1 MTKTSVPANPVLSAS
16 PDSPNSLTP
25 EQHVLNMGCELI
37 KQEGR
42 VVVRLSGSV
51 SVDGLDIEYT
61 LVPSNG
67 VLAKASKWRNLSP
80 ENQLLMVTQRVNAK
94 ALATLQ
100 QQVSAFVLPFMKR
113 ASRAGLAG
121 EDFLQALR
129 QTGATTPV
137 ELVFTAIDQRLT
149 NALEQG
155 QEVRHAELTR
165 GSINLSEYP
174 ESFELASRMAR
185 KFILIIGPT
194 NSGKSYTAIQALAN
208 AKTGVY
214 LAPLRLLALE
224 NYERLSEHI
233 GEYEKKV
240 SLVTGDERR
249 EVEGATHIASTVEML
264 DTRTRVDVAVID
276 EIQLLGDPERG
287 SAWTAAVCG
296 APAPIVYLVGALE
309 ARPAVE
315 ALAKRLGCPLEVQ
328 IMKRKS
334 PLTVQPTAVGKIKNL
349 QKGDAIVAFSR
360 RDVLAWRDQATEAG
374 FSVAT
379 IYGNLSPEVRRAQAA
394 RFTDGTADIVTG
406 TDSIGMGVN
415 LPCRRVIFVSCEK
428 FNGTDK
434 EEISAALA
442 QQIAGRAGRF
452 GMHEEGFVAG
462 FDEAT
467 HRVLRALMQEKVP
480 PVQTT
485 GFHVAPTLEHLT
497 RISQAT
503 GEASLA
509 NLLKRFVKN
518 IDVLDGFFKPRVTEE
533 QAERALWLDLLSLSL
548 EDKFT
553 LSLVPVSTRI
563 PSLKQAWEGWAKN
576 LARKMPTKLI
586 AFGPISPKDSLQ
598 DVEDSCKLYSAYAWL
613 GYRCPDYFPSTEQ
626 ALKLARTASDRVD
639 QILLAQNKAQ
649 RKLASVPASPKAAS
663 PGAARSPA
671 RAEPKQNTRTRTAGG
686 SRRGGVKSA

>member
-1 MTKTSVPANPVLSAS
+1 MTKSPALANPVLSAS

-25 EQHVLNMGCELI
+25 EQHVQNLGCELI
-37 KQEGR
+37 KLEGR

-51 SVDGLDIEYT
+51 VVDGVSIAYT
-61 LVPSNG
+61 LVPTNG
-67 VLAKASKWRNLSP
+67 VLANATKWRNMTP
-80 ENQLLMVTQRVNAK
+80 ENQLLLVTQRVNAK
-94 ALATLQ
+94 ALAALQ
-100 QQVSAFVLPFMKR
+100 NQVFAFVLPFMKR

-121 EDFLQALR
+121 QDFLQALR
-129 QTGATTPV
+129 QTGATTPA
-137 ELVFTAIDQRLT
+137 EIVFTDIEQRLT
-149 NALEQG
+149 NAIEMEQ
-155 QEVRHAELTR
+155 ETRDAALTR
-165 GSINLSEYP
+165 GSINLAEYP

-224 NYERLSEHI
+224 NFERLSAHI
-233 GEYEKKV
+233 GEHEKKV
-240 SLVTGDERR
+240 SLITGDERR

-328 IMKRKS
+328 VLKRMS
-334 PLTVQPTAVGKIKNL
+334 PLTVQPAAIGKIKNL

-360 RDVLAWRDQATEAG
+360 REVLAWRDQVTEAG

-394 RFTDGTADIVTG
+394 RFSEGAADIVCA
-406 TDSIGMGVN
+406 TDCIGMGLN
-415 LPCRRVIFVSCEK
+415 LPAKRVVFSSCEK
-428 FNGTDK
+428 FNGTDT
-434 EEISAALA
+434 EELSAALA
-442 QQIAGRAGRF
+442 QQIAGRAGRY

-462 FDEAT
+462 FDDAT
-467 HRVLRALMQEKVP
+467 HRVLRSLIKEKVP
-480 PVQTT
+480 MVQTT

-503 GEASLA
+503 GESSLA
-509 NLLKRFVKN
+509 NLLKRFVRN

-533 QAERALWLDLLSLSL
+533 QAERALWLDTLSLSL

-563 PSLKQAWEGWAKN
+563 ASLKQAWEGWAKA
-576 LARKMPTKLI
+576 LARKVPTKLGGI
-586 AFGPISPKDSLQ
+586 GPISARESLQ
-598 DVEDSCKLYSAYAWL
+598 DVEDSCKLFSAYAWL
-613 GYRCPDYFPSTEQ
+613 GYRCPEYYPSTES
-626 ALKLARTASDRVD
+626 ALKLARAASDRVD

-649 RKLASVPASPKAAS
+649 RKLAGKPAAPGKPAAQ
-663 PGAARSPA
+663 PGGTKPARSQQKP
-671 RAEPKQNTRTRTAGG
+671 NTRNRSAGVA
-686 SRRGGVKSA
+686 RRASA